1 MRMKRSDESKKGRSV
16 LLGLILLLLAVGL
29 FLMEDEEKAIEQV
42 KNLNSKE
49 AQQLV
54 NRHLRQTS
62 QNMVLNQQKSAIET
76 QKEMINAQ
84 KSKPQQKF
92 DDRSQELEI
101 SQYQDNPMFNQSV
114 GRGAKSYDPA
124 QDPSQIVQGKLF
136 QDQVEEKYSEQY
148 KKEYTRQFI
157 ENAKSAG
164 WEIKVDA
171 SYRVISTKKIQR
183 APTYEVF
190 EGENGGSR

>member
-1 MRMKRSDESKKGRSV
+1 MKKSDESKKGRSV

-29 FLMEDEEKAIEQV
+29 FLMEDEEKAVQKE
-42 KNLNSKE
+42 NHLNSKE

-62 QNMVLNQQKSAIET
+62 QDMVLKQQKSAIET
-76 QKEMINAQ
+76 QKEMIKAQ
-84 KSKPQQKF
+84 KSKPQKNF
-92 DDRSQELEI
+92 NDRPQELEI
-101 SQYQDNPMFNQSV
+101 SQYQDNPMFNQNI
-114 GRGAKSYDPA
+114 GRGVKSYDQA
-124 QDPSQIVQGKLF
+124 QDPSQVVQGKLF
-136 QDQVEEKYSEQY
+136 QDEMEEKYSEQY

-183 APTYEVF
+183 APTYDVF

>member
-1 MRMKRSDESKKGRSV
+1 MKKSDESKKGRSV

-29 FLMEDEEKAIEQV
+29 FLMEDEEKAVQKE
-42 KNLNSKE
+42 NHLNSKE

-62 QNMVLNQQKSAIET
+62 QDMVLKQQKSAIET
-76 QKEMINAQ
+76 QKEMIKAQ
-84 KSKPQQKF
+84 KSKPQQNF
-92 DDRSQELEI
+92 NDRPQELEI
-101 SQYQDNPMFNQSV
+101 SQYQDNPMFNQNI
-114 GRGAKSYDPA
+114 GRGVKSYDQA
-124 QDPSQIVQGKLF
+124 QDPSQVVQGKLF
-136 QDQVEEKYSEQY
+136 QDEMEEKYSEQY

-183 APTYEVF
+183 APTYDVF